1 MTSSIEI
8 RGLKELIERMQ
19 KYPRELQESVGVTM
33 DAAMLAL
40 HENVPPYPER
50 DNSGY
55 DRTGTLGRT
64 LGSSVSGGKSGK
76 PDVYEVRE
84 MGSTWEGH
92 FGTNLEYAPHVI
104 GPPDAEPNQ
113 AWMHYRWWTT
123 DTVKE
128 KAEPKIQSLFK
139 VLAEKLAKWLEGKAG
154 A

>member
-19 KYPRELQESVGVTM
+19 KYPRELQQSVGVTM

-40 HENVPPYPER
+40 HENVPPYPPPPG
-50 DNSGY
+50 DSSY

-64 LGSSVSGGKSGK
+64 LGSSEGGGRSGT

-92 FGTNLEYAPHVI
+92 FGTNLDYAPHVI
-104 GPPDAEPNQ
+104 GDDTQ
-113 AWMHYRWWTT
+113 AWMHQGRWWTIKTVADKAT
-123 DTVKE
+123 D
-128 KAEPKIQSLFK
+128 KINRMFGT
-139 VLAEKLAKWLEGKAG
+139 LAEKLAKFLEGKG
-154 A
+154 